1 MNLIDS
7 LDKLVEQGVYGWHG
21 TRLAENVCKIA
32 YGNLDPKKRTVN
44 SYGPGE
50 YCAENPAYS

>member
-1 MNLIDS
+1 MID
-7 LDKLVEQGVYGWHG
+7 LPDKLVEQGVYGWHG